1 MRHRC
6 SELARWRMNV
16 CVWTC
21 NSLSILDLF
30 PNRTSD
36 RCTIQSSRLDRI
48 LWSHRWWKVVSSQKF
63 VNIIISALQWRNCV
77 GKFVSLT
84 YWTTTFRVSVSKSCG
99 NGFFIGEQSMQKAA
113 NESHAELCGFS
124 KDPVWLAQIM
134 QNISIFY
141 LRYTRCTHIAP
152 SRRILTL
159 STRYTYVAYVAH
171 VHSSYTR
178 CTHVML
184 RTLHLRS
191 VAQAHLCCTGAFSL
205 RRFSHDAQVHSC
217 CSGATMLHK
226 VHSRCTHF
234 ASVCW
239 CYTCTLTLHICTHG

>member
-1 MRHRC
+1 M
-6 SELARWRMNV
+6 E
-16 CVWTC
+16 
-21 NSLSILDLF
+21 
-30 PNRTSD
+30 
-36 RCTIQSSRLDRI
+36 
-48 LWSHRWWKVVSSQKF
+48 
-63 VNIIISALQWRNCV
+63 
-77 GKFVSLT
+77 
-84 YWTTTFRVSVSKSCG
+84 
-99 NGFFIGEQSMQKAA
+99 KAA

-134 QNISIFY
+134 QNISIFN

-159 STRYTYVAYVAH
+159 STCYTHFAYVAH

-184 RTLHLRS
+184 RTLHSRS

-205 RRFSHDAQVHSC
+205 HRFSHDAQVYSC

-226 VHSRCTHF
+226 VHSRCTSAIVSHWCNHVVHMHLMLHRCTFVAQVHSRCTGAFTLHRCTYVAQVHLCCTGAFTLHMSNGPVQGSIAQVHSCCTRALTLYTCARVQMCTHF
-234 ASVCW
+234 ASVC
-239 CYTCTLTLHICTHG
+239 